1 MPMKRSFKLGFVLAS
16 IVLSM
21 SSVRAQDARIK
32 ASETQ
37 FHYLLNEVEAQV
49 DAQHVAPRT
58 VEKGKLH
65 LVPSR
70 DWTSGFYAGTLWNLY
85 KFTGKQEWKDAAE
98 KATAR
103 IEAEKLNGNTHDMG
117 FKVYC
122 SFGNGYAYTQN
133 PAYRDVIITSAKTL
147 ATRFNPKVGSLRS
160 WDHNSDKWQ
169 FPVIMDNMLNLELL
183 FAATKLT
190 GDSTYYKIAVSHADK
205 TLANHFR
212 EDGGS
217 YHVVDYDPE
226 TGAVKHKHTHQG
238 YAHSSTWARGQA
250 WALYGFTMS
259 YRETGDKRYLN
270 KALAIAEWIKKHPH
284 LPKDGVAYWDFDAPG
299 IPNEPRDASAAAVM
313 ASALYELSRL
323 NGKDKNLL
331 KFADKIFDSL
341 TKSYTNA
348 AGSNHGFL
356 LQHSTG
362 SKPHQSEVDVP
373 LIYADYYYL
382 EALGRKLNII

>member
-1 MPMKRSFKLGFVLAS
+1 MKK
-16 IVLSM
+16 IVRLSLFITG
-21 SSVRAQDARIK
+21 VIFCYTPIHAQDTRIK
-32 ASETQ
+32 SAEVQ
-37 FHYLLNEVEAQV
+37 FRNLVHQVEEQV

-58 VEKGKLH
+58 LEKGKLH

-70 DWTSGFYAGTLWNLY
+70 DWTSGFYAGTLWYLY
-85 KFTGKQEWKDAAE
+85 KFTGSSEWKTAAE
-98 KATAR
+98 KATQR
-103 IEAEKLNGNTHDMG
+103 IEAEKFNGNTHDMG
-117 FKVYC
+117 FKIYC
-122 SFGNGYAYTQN
+122 SFGNGYTFTKN
-133 PAYRDVIITSAKTL
+133 PIYKDVIITAANTL
-147 ATRFNPKVGSLRS
+147 ITRYNPKVGSLRS
-160 WDHNSDKWQ
+160 WDHNADKWQ

-190 GDSTYYKIAVSHADK
+190 NDSTYYKIAVAHADK

-217 YHVVDYDPE
+217 YHVIDYDPQ

-250 WALYGFTMS
+250 WALYGFTMC
-259 YRETGDKRYLN
+259 YRETADKRYLD
-270 KALAIAEWIKKHPH
+270 KALAIANWIKNHPN
-284 LPKDGVAYWDFDAPG
+284 LPNDGVAYWDFDAPA

-313 ASALYELSRL
+313 SSALYELSKL
-323 NGKDKNLL
+323 HGKDKEIL

-341 TKSYTNA
+341 TKYYRNTK
-348 AGSNHGFL
+348 GEKEGFL

-373 LIYADYYYL
+373 LIYADYYFL

>member
-1 MPMKRSFKLGFVLAS
+1 MRKTFNLSLFVTG
-16 IVLSM
+16 IIFCTTI
-21 SSVRAQDARIK
+21 VRAQDARIK
-32 ASETQ
+32 ASEKQ
-37 FHYLLNEVEAQV
+37 FYYLVDQVEKQV

-58 VEKGKLH
+58 IEQDKLH

-70 DWTSGFYAGTLWNLY
+70 DWTSGFYAGTLWYFY

-98 KATAR
+98 KATQR
-103 IEAEKLNGNTHDMG
+103 IEAEKYNGNTHDMG

-122 SFGNGYAYTQN
+122 SFGNGYSFTKN
-133 PAYRDVIITSAKTL
+133 PAYRDVIITAANTL
-147 ATRFNPKVGSLRS
+147 ITRFNSTVGSLRS
-160 WDHNSDKWQ
+160 WDHNADKWQ

-190 GDSTYYKIAVSHADK
+190 NDSTYYKIAVAHADK

-217 YHVVDYDPE
+217 YHVVDYDPQ

-238 YAHSSTWARGQA
+238 HAHSSTWARGQA

-259 YRETGDKRYLN
+259 YRETGDKRYLD
-270 KALAIAEWIKKHPH
+270 KALAIADWIKNHPN
-284 LPKDGVAYWDFDAPG
+284 LPNDAVAYWDFDAPN

-313 ASALYELSRL
+313 ASALYELSKL
-323 NGKDKNLL
+323 NAKDKELL
-331 KFADKIFDSL
+331 QFADKVFNSL
-341 TKSYTNA
+341 TKYYTNTKGA
-348 AGSNHGFL
+348 KDGFL

-362 SKPHQSEVDVP
+362 SKPHHSEVDVP